1 MQPTKKPSTQTTNNF
16 VLERWRQ
23 SSVFSSGVLQPDVLH
38 NGRRFIHSSINW
50 GSCGKGVKRNHTHL
64 PFCWSFSFPCCTQHL
79 LQKACMIKVSKH
91 CRSDQSC
98 KSFELPASQQQSS
111 AISIEILQHDPV
123 DPDLSNSD
131 VRSWLKE
138 EEPQVLKLVKKISC
152 NPQTPQILKPH
163 WACDLK
169 KNQRIVF
176 SNDDDAQDAVVN
188 HHHLSASIWFVL
200 QNPLYPD
207 RD

>member
-1 MQPTKKPSTQTTNNF
+1 M
-16 VLERWRQ
+16 
-23 SSVFSSGVLQPDVLH
+23 
-38 NGRRFIHSSINW
+38 
-50 GSCGKGVKRNHTHL
+50 
-64 PFCWSFSFPCCTQHL
+64 
-79 LQKACMIKVSKH
+79 
-91 CRSDQSC
+91 
-98 KSFELPASQQQSS
+98 
-111 AISIEILQHDPV
+111 EILQHDPV

-152 NPQTPQILKPH
+152 NPQILKLH
-163 WACDLK
+163 WAGDLK

-176 SNDDDAQDAVVN
+176 SNDNDAQDAVVN
-188 HHHLSASIWFVL
+188 HHHHHHHLSASIWFVL